1 MHGLRYTGHFHAK
14 AQKVR
19 SFGEKLDQM
28 TNWGDVF
35 EASRERG
42 KSSDELVADFTGT
55 DEGKSGAFCQ
65 PPLLA
70 AFVAML
76 AGTGSE
82 AMTAAADFETATAV
96 EQAGKGAE
104 GGLAKQICRTWLKY
118 TFLGLGKEC
127 TVGDDACPRKHSLPA
142 NLNLLYKDYSF
153 KGLAPQQRKKIIVK
167 AKEDGCE
174 AGEQQNEAAVEVSG
188 GGDKRKREEREP
200 EEEGVDAE
208 EKTEKKKRKEAKRDR
223 KEKSEKDEEEEES
236 KKKSKKK
243 SKKDKR
249 KRESE

>member
-82 AMTAAADFETATAV
+82 AMTAAADFGAATAV

-104 GGLAKQICRTWLKY
+104 GGLASRYVEWLVH
-118 TFLGLGKEC
+118 LSGSGQGA
-127 TVGDDACPRKHSLPA
+127 VGDDACPKLISA

-153 KGLAPQQRKKIIVK
+153 GPGAPATQ
-167 AKEDGCE
+167 EDYRQ
-174 AGEQQNEAAVEVSG
+174 AG
-188 GGDKRKREEREP
+188 RRL
-200 EEEGVDAE
+200 
-208 EKTEKKKRKEAKRDR
+208 
-223 KEKSEKDEEEEES
+223 
-236 KKKSKKK
+236 
-243 SKKDKR
+243 
-249 KRESE
+249 

>member
-1 MHGLRYTGHFHAK
+1 
-14 AQKVR
+14 
-19 SFGEKLDQM
+19 M

-82 AMTAAADFETATAV
+82 AMTAAAAFETATAIG
-96 EQAGKGAE
+96 QAGKGAE

-127 TVGDDACPRKHSLPA
+127 TVGDDLDACPRKHGLPA

-153 KGLAPQQRKKIIVK
+153 KGLAPQQRKKIIAK

-174 AGEQQNEAAVEVSG
+174 AGEQQSEAAVEVSE
-188 GGDKRKREEREP
+188 GGDKRKREEREE

-208 EKTEKKKRKEAKRDR
+208 EKTEKKKRKEAKRDQ
-223 KEKSEKDEEEEES
+223 KEKSEKS
-236 KKKSKKK
+236 VKKKKKKKSKKK
-243 SKKDKR
+243 SKKDKH